1 MMLAACSGWFQHFMV
16 WAQARAL
23 DELWLQN
30 VILVFSAGIAILT
43 IRRTSVLERRRATV
57 DLVRDQQKDELLIN
71 ARKTVRSLQ
80 DASGKIDFD
89 SILAQKDSD
98 QLSAILDVLS
108 SFEFMAAGLRTK
120 AFDEN
125 TYKRLLSN
133 TVVDRWYL
141 FEDFVRKYREKCKKE
156 DKKDT
161 KAKGLN
167 ADTLFQDFEALA
179 TKWSNEPLEQIPT
192 SWNPFKRRPVA
203 PKPEPPSSPKP
214 PAPAQAPDRQEI
226 PPQPPAAPSNGTSA

>member
-1 MMLAACSGWFQHFMV
+1 ML
-16 WAQARAL
+16 
-23 DELWLQN
+23 N
-30 VILVFSAGIAILT
+30 
-43 IRRTSVLERRRATV
+43 
-57 DLVRDQQKDELLIN
+57 
-71 ARKTVRSLQ
+71 
-80 DASGKIDFD
+80 
-89 SILAQKDSD
+89 
-98 QLSAILDVLS
+98 

-203 PKPEPPSSPKP
+203 PKPEPPSR
-214 PAPAQAPDRQEI
+214 QAPGASAGSGSARDPAKTTSRTIERNQRLERILKLCVRQRSHVDRGS
-226 PPQPPAAPSNGTSA
+226 PSLSG